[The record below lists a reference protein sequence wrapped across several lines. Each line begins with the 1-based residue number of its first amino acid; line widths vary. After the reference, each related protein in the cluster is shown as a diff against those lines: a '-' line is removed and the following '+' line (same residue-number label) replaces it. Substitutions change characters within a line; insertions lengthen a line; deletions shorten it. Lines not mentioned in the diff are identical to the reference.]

1 VHAVLD
7 VNVVVSGLLSRD
19 GAPAA
24 VLRGLDDGEFD
35 AVASPQLLAELT
47 RALAYPRLRRHIN
60 VDDSEAILDWFA
72 GTAVILADPDGPPP
86 VHAEDAEDDYLI
98 ALAATHRAA
107 LVSGDKHLLALQS
120 QIPVFT
126 PRGFLSSLR
135 TR

>member
-24 VLRGLDDGEFD
+24 VLRELDDGEFD
-35 AVASPQLLAELT
+35 AVASPRLLAELT
-47 RALAYPRLRRHIN
+47 GALAYPKLRRHIS
-60 VDDSEAILDWFA
+60 VDDAAAILDWFA
-72 GTAVILADPDGPPP
+72 GTAVIVADPDGPPP
-86 VHAEDAEDDYLI
+86 VHAGDVEDEYLI

-107 LVSGDKHLLALQS
+107 LVSGDKHLLALES

-126 PRGFLSSLR
+126 PREFLSSLR
-135 TR
+135 AR